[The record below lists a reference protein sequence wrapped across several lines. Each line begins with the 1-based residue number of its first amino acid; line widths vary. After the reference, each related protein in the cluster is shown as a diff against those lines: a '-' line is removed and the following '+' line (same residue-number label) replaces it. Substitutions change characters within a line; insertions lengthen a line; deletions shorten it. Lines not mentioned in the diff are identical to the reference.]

1 MTLNLEPNEINF
13 LFQVIGEL
21 PTKTGAFTLLQKM
34 ESQIKSQQPA
44 AADDNVVVAE

>member
-21 PTKTGAFTLLQKM
+21 PTKTGAYVLLQKM
-34 ESQIKSQQPA
+34 EAQVKEQQQPSA
-44 AADDNVVVAE
+44 EAPVVSE

>member
-21 PTKTGAFTLLQKM
+21 PTKTGAYVLLQKM
-34 ESQIKSQQPA
+34 EAQVKEQQPSAEA
-44 AADDNVVVAE
+44 AVVSE